1 MEWEARYNGCHLS
14 WANGGMRQTRCA
26 CEGCSAFVFANKT
39 NYRKRTEGV
48 REREGRRNGGRE
60 AGREGEKEEG
70 RDREGQACERVTV
83 VT

>member
-1 MEWEARYNGCHLS
+1 MSPMCLRGVQC
-14 WANGGMRQTRCA
+14 
-26 CEGCSAFVFANKT
+26 VFAIKP

-48 REREGRRNGGRE
+48 REREGGRNGGRE

-70 RDREGQACERVTV
+70 RDGEGQACERVTV